1 MSQSEAST
9 SAKSLSL
16 NEYLIDR
23 IRREGPITFHEWM
36 TEALYNDAAGYYVR
50 PGATI
55 WGRAGDYRTSPET
68 SELFA
73 ATFARFFANLYEELG
88 EPESFNIV
96 ECGAGDGSFAEGVL
110 HSLHSF
116 FPNVYSAMTY
126 FVVEVSFNRHSDV
139 RQRLARFATKVELI
153 NDGNLYELNP
163 GIVFSNELLDAFPV
177 HLITKRNGELLELYV
192 GVNAS
197 GAFDWVTGPLSTER
211 LRDIYQENGIEIET
225 DQIIELSTQIDQWLM
240 TVAKNLRRGYLITV
254 DYGAEAK
261 ELYDNPD
268 RFQGTLRAYARHN
281 FVKALSHPGE
291 HDITAHVNWT
301 RIQSV
306 GSDLGL
312 RTVRFQPQDKFLLE
326 AGLLDEL
333 ERRVTSASDE
343 AEKIRLTTAAREMIL
358 PNGMAASFQ
367 VLVQEK

>member
-1 MSQSEAST
+1 MSQSEASAT
-9 SAKSLSL
+9 SRSL

-36 TEALYNDAAGYYVR
+36 REALYNDHAGYYMR

-73 ATFARFFANLYEELG
+73 ATFARFFADLYQELD
-88 EPESFNIV
+88 EPDRFHIV
-96 ECGAGDGSFAEGVL
+96 ECGAGDGSLAEGVL
-110 HSLHSF
+110 QSLRSF
-116 FPNVYSAMTY
+116 FPHVYSATTY
-126 FVVEVSFNRHSDV
+126 FVVEVGFNRHSDI

-153 NDGNLYELNP
+153 SDGNLCGLNP

-177 HLITKRNGELLELYV
+177 HLITKRSDELLEIYV
-192 GVNAS
+192 GLNAS
-197 GAFDWVTGPLSTER
+197 GAFDWVTGPLSTGR
-211 LRDIYQENGIEIET
+211 LRDMYQENGIEIET
-225 DQIIELSTQIDQWLM
+225 DQIIELSSQIDKWLM
-240 TVAKNLRRGYLITV
+240 TVAKNLRRGYVITV
-254 DYGAEAK
+254 DYGAETK

-268 RFQGTLRAYARHN
+268 RFQGTLRAFARHN
-281 FVKALSHPGE
+281 LVDVLSHPGE

-301 RIQSV
+301 QVQSV
-306 GSDLGL
+306 GSAHGL
-312 RTVRFQPQDKFLLE
+312 RTVRLQRQDKFLLD

-333 ERRVTSASDE
+333 ERRLASAPDE

-367 VLVQEK
+367 VLVQEKA

>member
-1 MSQSEAST
+1 MSQSKAST
-9 SAKSLSL
+9 SAASLSL

-36 TEALYNDAAGYYVR
+36 REALYNDPAGYYVR

-73 ATFARFFANLYEELG
+73 ATFARFFANLYQHLG
-88 EPESFNIV
+88 EPERLHIV

-110 HSLHSF
+110 QSLRSF
-116 FPNVYSAMTY
+116 FPNVYSATTY
-126 FVVEVSFNRHSDV
+126 FVVEVGFNRHSDIK
-139 RQRLARFATKVELI
+139 QRLARFATKAEVI
-153 NDGNLYELNP
+153 NDGSLCEVNC

-177 HLITKRNGELLELYV
+177 HLITKRDGELMELYV
-192 GVNAS
+192 SLNAS
-197 GAFDWVTGPLSTER
+197 GGFDWVAGPLSTEM
-211 LRDIYQENGIEIET
+211 LREMYQENGIEIDT
-225 DQIIELSTQIDQWLM
+225 DQIVELSSDIDKWLM
-240 TVAKNLRRGYLITV
+240 TVANSIRSGYLITV

-281 FVKALSHPGE
+281 LVDVLSHPGE

-301 RIQSV
+301 QVQSV
-306 GSDLGL
+306 GAAHGL
-312 RTVRFQPQDKFLLE
+312 RTVRFQRQDKFLLE

-333 ERRVTSASDE
+333 ERRSAGASDE
-343 AEKIRLTTAAREMIL
+343 AEKIRLTTAAREMVL
-358 PNGMAASFQ
+358 PNGMASNFQ
-367 VLVQEK
+367 VLIQEK

>member
-9 SAKSLSL
+9 TAASLSL

-36 TEALYNDAAGYYVR
+36 REALYNDPAGYYVR

-73 ATFARFFANLYEELG
+73 ATFARFFANLYQQLG
-88 EPESFNIV
+88 EPESFHIV

-116 FPNVYSAMTY
+116 FPDVYSAATY
-126 FVVEVSFNRHSDV
+126 FVVEVGFNRHSDI

-153 NDGNLYELNP
+153 SDRDLCELNP

-192 GVNAS
+192 GLSAS
-197 GAFDWVTGPLSTER
+197 GAFDWVTGPLSTGR
-211 LRDIYQENGIEIET
+211 LRDMYKENGIEIET
-225 DQIIELSTQIDQWLM
+225 DQIVELSPQIDKWLM
-240 TVAKNLRRGYLITV
+240 TVAKNLRRGYVITV

-281 FVKALSHPGE
+281 FVKALSRPGE

-301 RIQSV
+301 RVRSV
-306 GSDLGL
+306 GSELGL

-333 ERRVTSASDE
+333 ERRLASASDE

-367 VLVQEK
+367 LLVQEK